1 MSPGGEWNEA
11 EFSVLLDNSK
21 LSDAVL
27 AGKLPGR
34 SIQDVAAVRDLV
46 HEYHVGTH
54 VSGMPMRVIIP
65 RLKRGGWICARCGKK
80 Y

>member
-1 MSPGGEWNEA
+1 MVPVGEWTEA
-11 EFSVLLDNSK
+11 EFYILLDNSK

-34 SIQDVAAVRDLV
+34 SAQDISAVRDLV
-46 HEYHVGTH
+46 HEYH
-54 VSGMPMRVIIP
+54 SGSHITGIPMRVIIP
-65 RLKRGGWICARCGKK
+65 RLKRGGWTCNRCGKK